1 MQGDITGN
9 ASFDGSENLEIDTEL
24 SNIAILTGTVTL
36 EASEDSGNSYKQTIW
51 DINYPEGFNKNNCTI
66 ISFGGKFASEGF
78 TFGYTDIASSSVSSI
93 SGAVPKSASLT
104 DSGIRVQ
111 AWNIAGIEKDFSYQ
125 IVLMKI

>member
-9 ASFDGSENLEIDTEL
+9 ASFDGSENLEINTEL
-24 SNIAILTGTVTL
+24 SIIATLTGTVTL
-36 EASEDSGNSYKQTIW
+36 EASADPGSSYKQTIW
-51 DINYPEGFNKNNCTI
+51 NVNYPEGFNKNNCTI
-66 ISFGGKFASEGF
+66 ISLGGKFAGEGF
-78 TFGYTDIASSSVSSI
+78 AFGYIDIASSSISSI
-93 SGAVPKSASLT
+93 SGAVPRSASLT